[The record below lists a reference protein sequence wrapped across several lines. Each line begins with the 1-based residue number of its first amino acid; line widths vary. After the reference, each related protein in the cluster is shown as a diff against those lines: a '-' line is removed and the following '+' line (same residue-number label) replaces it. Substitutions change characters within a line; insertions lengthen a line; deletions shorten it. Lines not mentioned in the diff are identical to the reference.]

1 MSNSNISII
10 VPVYNVEEYLRKCVD
25 SLLSQ
30 TYRHI
35 EIILVDDGSTDSS
48 GEICDEY
55 ATRSNRVRAIHTENR
70 GLSAARNR
78 GLEEAVS
85 TYISFV
91 DSDDWVEEEM
101 YTTLLRNIVGSK
113 ADISCVGVKSDYN
126 EGQDILK
133 KTDDVIECNTE
144 EFLRVVIE
152 NPNIYGYV
160 CNKLFKRD
168 LLQELKFDEELRSC
182 EDLDFTVRYATVC
195 KKAVYIESE
204 LYHYRQRA
212 TSMTGDLGY
221 NDRKLSILDAYEAI
235 MPIYQKYCPEC
246 MYRLNRNYLK
256 ININILGRMR
266 RSHYRNDAVHKRLTE
281 NIEQTYSLVMNDRHN
296 SSAVRFNIWIS
307 KRIPGLSLWAKQMLL
322 KRHSR

>member
-1 MSNSNISII
+1 MNNPIISII
-10 VPVYNVEEYLRKCVD
+10 VPVYNAEEYLCKCVD

-30 TYRHI
+30 AFGHV
-35 EIILVDDGSTDSS
+35 EIILVDDGSTDKS
-48 GEICDEY
+48 GKICDEY
-55 ATRSNRVRAIHTENR
+55 AARSSRVRAIHTENR
-70 GLSAARNR
+70 GVSAARNR
-78 GLEEAVS
+78 GLDEAVG

-91 DSDDWVEEEM
+91 DSDDWVEVEM
-101 YTTLLRNIVGSK
+101 YTTLLRSIVVSK

-126 EGQDILK
+126 EGRGLLK
-133 KTDDVIECNTE
+133 KTDIAIECNTE

-160 CNKLFKRD
+160 CNKLFKRE
-168 LLQELKFDEELRSC
+168 LLQELKFDEELLSC
-182 EDLDFTVRYATVC
+182 EDLDFTVRYVTVC
-195 KKAVYIESE
+195 KKAIYTESE
-204 LYHYRQRA
+204 LYHYRQRV
-212 TSMTGDLGY
+212 TSTTGELGY

-246 MYRLNRNYLK
+246 MYMLNRNYLK
-256 ININILGRMR
+256 INVNILGRMR

-281 NIEQTYSLVMNDRHN
+281 NIEQTYSLVMDDPHN
-296 SSAVRFNIWIS
+296 SSAVRLNIWIS